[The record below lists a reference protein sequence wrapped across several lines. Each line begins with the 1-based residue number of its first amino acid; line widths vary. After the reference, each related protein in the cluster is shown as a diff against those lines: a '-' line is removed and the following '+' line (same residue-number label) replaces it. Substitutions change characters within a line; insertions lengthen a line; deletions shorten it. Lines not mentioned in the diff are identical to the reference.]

1 MPTRR
6 LLLAA
11 PLLLPIAL
19 TACGGAEEPVAL
31 PPLVSG
37 YRHLTPLRLNVLEI
51 DVAEP
56 AAGAVQVSG
65 ATQLRPEQE
74 MRRMAEER
82 LVPVGT
88 EGQARFQVTTARFT
102 RERLAAQGGL
112 TGLFSGEPGES
123 LSCHLVCRLEVLS
136 PEGRRVA
143 FVEAEAR
150 RNRTLP
156 DGASPTARSR
166 AADDVVREA
175 MEQLNVEFEFQIRR
189 TLRGWLS
196 EGNTPVGATA
206 PVEREDLPGAA
217 QRR

>member
-6 LLLAA
+6 LFLTA
-11 PLLLPIAL
+11 PLMLPVIL
-19 TACGGAEEPVAL
+19 SACAGGEEPAAL
-31 PPLVSG
+31 PPLVTG

-51 DVAEP
+51 EVGDP
-56 AAGAVQVSG
+56 APGAVQITGS
-65 ATQLRPEQE
+65 APIRPEQE

-88 EGQARFQVTTARFT
+88 EGQARFLVTTARFT

-112 TGLFSGEPGES
+112 TGMFSGEPGES
-123 LSCHLVCRLEVLS
+123 LTCQLVCRLEILS

-156 DGASPTARSR
+156 DGASPAARNR
-166 AADDVVREA
+166 AAEDVVREA
-175 MEQLNVEFEFQIRR
+175 MDQLNVEFEFHIRR

-196 EGNTPVGATA
+196 EGNTPAGATA

-217 QRR
+217 PRR